1 MPFYDDDE
9 MLRTEFERLP
19 QDIKSDINI
28 SDEKITSCEELTELA
43 RRIMTVKWN
52 KLP

>member
-19 QDIKSDINI
+19 QDIKNDINKKKK
-28 SDEKITSCEELTELA
+28 KITSCEELTELA